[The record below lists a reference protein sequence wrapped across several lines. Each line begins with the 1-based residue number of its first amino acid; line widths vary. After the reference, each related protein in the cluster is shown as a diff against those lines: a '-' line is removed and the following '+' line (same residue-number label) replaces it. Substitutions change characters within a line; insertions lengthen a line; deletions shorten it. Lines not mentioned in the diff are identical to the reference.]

1 MICQLFHI
9 SGSLF
14 NSMMNFL
21 FFFFFFL
28 VFGDTLQLGLC
39 PVRLSGHATASLFFN
54 SSFSIVVC

>member
-9 SGSLF
+9 SRSLF

-21 FFFFFFL
+21 FFFFFL

-39 PVRLSGHATASLFFN
+39 PVRLSGHATALLFFN
-54 SSFSIVVC
+54 SSFPIVVC